1 MPVPFTVFPTLGE
14 LIAAAVQQKCSLKTI
29 TGIVGPRGA
38 APARY
43 LVAPDVRGGAIA
55 ILPNMD
61 DTDRLAPDQIAG
73 LVRVLK
79 IEGFDRYFIDD
90 CKPTDYDYHPV
101 KPS

>member
-1 MPVPFTVFPTLGE
+1 MSVPFTVFPTLGE
-14 LIAAAVQQKCSLKTI
+14 LIAAAIQQKCRLETI
-29 TGIVGPRGA
+29 TGITGPRGP

-43 LVAPDVRGGAIA
+43 LVAPPERGGAIA
-55 ILPNMD
+55 ILPNLRD
-61 DTDRLAPDQIAG
+61 VDRLAPAQIAG

-79 IEGFDRYFIDD
+79 ITGFERYFIDD